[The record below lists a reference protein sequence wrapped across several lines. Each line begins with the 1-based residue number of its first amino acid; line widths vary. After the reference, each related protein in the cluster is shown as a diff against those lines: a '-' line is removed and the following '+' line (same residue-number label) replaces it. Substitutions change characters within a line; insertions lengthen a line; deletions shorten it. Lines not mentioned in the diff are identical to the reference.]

1 MNNQAPEGKKWF
13 CLMCGKTSPT
23 LSGEVGGWD
32 ESCALNAILIDQLST
47 GPSREQVVE
56 FGKERDAA
64 FARGL
69 ASMDALIEQIRNRT
83 PVSAELL
90 ALADPLHRMQ
100 AIDDQIGERDETA

>member
-1 MNNQAPEGKKWF
+1 MTDKAPDGQKWY
-13 CLMCGKTSPT
+13 CMMCGKTSET
-23 LSGEVGGWD
+23 LSGDARGWD
-32 ESCALNAILIDQLST
+32 ESCALNAILIDQLSI
-47 GPSREQVVE
+47 GPSHEQVFE

-100 AIDDQIGERDETA
+100 AIDDQIGERP